1 MPKSI
6 KITDEH
12 FNRPHEIARAIG
24 PGATPTHAFQSALD
38 DAHAKHC
45 AGEEPDESDPDDDG
59 DAEPAP
65 GEIGAP
71 DENSMLPNM
80 LSVTDTAGK
89 DRAQRSLA
97 ARKAN
102 YGTAVTADNDPKA
115 ARAAVAA
122 AADSVEAASDDLPP
136 VKRGGKPNE
145 SSTTVA
151 RAPRAPS
158 ISIRSSLASR
168 RACATRPPASRA
180 STAIASASARDE
192 SIRPSSVV
200 GALAW
205 SPAGTVEGPSRSR
218 RSTPA
223 RASESSGSIV

>member
-1 MPKSI
+1 MPKTI

-12 FNRPHEIARAIG
+12 LNRPHASDR
-24 PGATPTHAFQSALD
+24 PGASPTHAFQSALD

-89 DRAQRSLA
+89 DRAQRNLA

-102 YGTAVTADNDPKA
+102 YETAMNAVTADNDPKA

-136 VKRGGKPNE
+136 VKHGGKPNPL
-145 SSTTVA
+145 STTPSIRRWA
-151 RAPRAPS
+151 QGTSAANAAAPRPQ
-158 ISIRSSLASR
+158 R
-168 RACATRPPASRA
+168 R
-180 STAIASASARDE
+180 
-192 SIRPSSVV
+192 
-200 GALAW
+200 G
-205 SPAGTVEGPSRSR
+205 
-218 RSTPA
+218 
-223 RASESSGSIV
+223 

>member
-102 YGTAVTADNDPKA
+102 YETAVTADNDPKA

-136 VKRGGKPNE
+136 VKRGGKPNPL
-145 SSTTVA
+145 STTPSIRRSA
-151 RAPRAPS
+151 QGTSAANATAPRPQ
-158 ISIRSSLASR
+158 R
-168 RACATRPPASRA
+168 R
-180 STAIASASARDE
+180 
-192 SIRPSSVV
+192 
-200 GALAW
+200 G
-205 SPAGTVEGPSRSR
+205 
-218 RSTPA
+218 
-223 RASESSGSIV
+223 

>member
-12 FNRPHEIARAIG
+12 CNRPHEIARAIG
-24 PGATPTHAFQSALD
+24 PGASPTHAFQSALD

-65 GEIGAP
+65 GEVGAP
-71 DENSMLPNM
+71 DENSMRPNM

-102 YGTAVTADNDPKA
+102 YETAVTADNDPKA
-115 ARAAVAA
+115 ARGSAA
-122 AADSVEAASDDLPP
+122 
-136 VKRGGKPNE
+136 G
-145 SSTTVA
+145 
-151 RAPRAPS
+151 
-158 ISIRSSLASR
+158 SR
-168 RACATRPPASRA
+168 TRCR
-180 STAIASASARDE
+180 R
-192 SIRPSSVV
+192 R
-200 GALAW
+200 
-205 SPAGTVEGPSRSR
+205 R
-218 RSTPA
+218 RSGA
-223 RASESSGSIV
+223 GRRGRAHPTRRRRDPSVAGERRQAG